1 MITALSEAPGARL
14 AVPTVPTN
22 IVLIETESEASEVA
36 RSCAERGLLVTI
48 MGPHAI
54 RCVMHLG
61 IEEHHV
67 RRAVDVLR
75 GVLSAA

>member
-1 MITALSEAPGARL
+1 M
-14 AVPTVPTN
+14 VF
-22 IVLIETESEASEVA
+22 IETESEADDIA

-48 MGPHAI
+48 MGPHSI

-67 RRAVDVLR
+67 RRAVDVLS